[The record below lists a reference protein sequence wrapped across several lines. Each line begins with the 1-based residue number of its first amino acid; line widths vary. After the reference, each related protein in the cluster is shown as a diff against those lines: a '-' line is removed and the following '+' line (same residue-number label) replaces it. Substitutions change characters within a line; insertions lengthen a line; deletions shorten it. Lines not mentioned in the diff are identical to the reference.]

1 MPCARG
7 CPTQKV
13 DIEGGGGGGREGGR
27 MGWNMECP
35 IIRMGTSAV
44 PQSTLYII
52 QYEKDYKYT

>member
-13 DIEGGGGGGREGGR
+13 DIEGGREGGR